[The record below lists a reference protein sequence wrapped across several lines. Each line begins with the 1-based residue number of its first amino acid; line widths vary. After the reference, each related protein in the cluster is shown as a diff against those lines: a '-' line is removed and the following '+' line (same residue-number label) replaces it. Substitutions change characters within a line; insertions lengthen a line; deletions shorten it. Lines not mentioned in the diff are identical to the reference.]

1 MKNLLNPDKADLDN
15 DGKLSSYEK
24 KRGMAIEESMKKRK
38 NYVQGDMIMSE
49 KNNDA
54 AFKNYGLVL
63 RGVQQVP
70 VEDLPMV
77 RELVVKGENL
87 PERFN
92 FEGEEGISIS
102 PVMAQQQFPEDLLKA
117 IDFIM
122 REAQPKEPMMDG
134 GEAQIMEDEPRAMLN
149 EGSLLEEDYD
159 EQDMVP
165 DDEMEEDYMEY
176 VVNEALSEEE
186 QDMFQKE
193 LEANPEIANL
203 FMKVMD
209 VAQEFSGAGEV
220 EGPGTGVSDSIPAR
234 LSDGEFVFT
243 AKAVEYIG
251 ADELSKMMKEAESAY
266 DREQKQYGGL
276 MLEEQQPEK
285 IVRSETVVTKAQP
298 VMGALL
304 VAEDDIVEEQ
314 RRENLKANGKHVLS

>member
-1 MKNLLNPDKADLDN
+1 
-15 DGKLSSYEK
+15 
-24 KRGMAIEESMKKRK
+24 
-38 NYVQGDMIMSE
+38 
-49 KNNDA
+49 
-54 AFKNYGLVL
+54 
-63 RGVQQVP
+63 
-70 VEDLPMV
+70 
-77 RELVVKGENL
+77 
-87 PERFN
+87 
-92 FEGEEGISIS
+92 
-102 PVMAQQQFPEDLLKA
+102 
-117 IDFIM
+117 
-122 REAQPKEPMMDG
+122 
-134 GEAQIMEDEPRAMLN
+134 
-149 EGSLLEEDYD
+149 
-159 EQDMVP
+159 
-165 DDEMEEDYMEY
+165 
-176 VVNEALSEEE
+176 
-186 QDMFQKE
+186 
-193 LEANPEIANL
+193 
-203 FMKVMD
+203 MKVMD

-266 DREQKQYGGL
+266 DREQKQYGGP